1 VKPIDILLVDD
12 NDDDILLLEESI
24 KGSPLVTLMHVVRDG
39 DEALAYLRREG
50 RFADVSLPGLVLLDI
65 NMPRKNGFEVLQAM
79 KADQNLRTIP
89 VIMLTTSSREEDIV
103 HSYDGGACS
112 FICKPLNFD
121 KLKEVVHHLAQYWTL
136 VSKVPPVRQ

>member
-65 NMPRKNGFEVLQAM
+65 NMPRKNGFEVLQA
-79 KADQNLRTIP
+79 RTCARFP
-89 VIMLTTSSREEDIV
+89 
-103 HSYDGGACS
+103 
-112 FICKPLNFD
+112 
-121 KLKEVVHHLAQYWTL
+121 
-136 VSKVPPVRQ
+136 